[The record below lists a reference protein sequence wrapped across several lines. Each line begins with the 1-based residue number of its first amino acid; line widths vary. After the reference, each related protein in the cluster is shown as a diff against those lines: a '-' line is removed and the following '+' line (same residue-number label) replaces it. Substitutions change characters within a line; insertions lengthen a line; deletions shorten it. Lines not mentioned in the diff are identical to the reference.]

1 MNHINAQ
8 NIIFELCFCDSK
20 TDIAIYNNYSWASL
34 AYRFC
39 NAIDSKI
46 PITPPTE
53 SKGYIITN
61 YLPPD
66 SATYEGVN
74 INKNLGVFQRSYV
87 LREE

>member
-1 MNHINAQ
+1 MNHVSAP

-20 TDIAIYNNYSWASL
+20 VDMAIYYNNSWSSL

-46 PITPPTE
+46 PIAPPTD
-53 SKGYIITN
+53 SKGYIVTN

-66 SATYEGVN
+66 SATYDGVN
-74 INKNLGVFQRSYV
+74 INAS
-87 LREE
+87 